1 MKITIKRDYLIQ
13 ALNEVTRAIS
23 SRTAIPI
30 LTGIKL
36 TINDE
41 GAILT
46 GSDTDISIEAFI
58 PLEKDD
64 EQLIT
69 VEKYGSI
76 VLPSRYV
83 TDIVKRLPNDEVS
96 IEVTEGFQTLITSG
110 TASFTLNGLD
120 ANDYPQLPEIGNAP
134 TLKIPADMLKNLI
147 RQTAFAVSTV
157 EVRPVLTGVNWIL
170 KEGTLLSV
178 ATDSHRLALRKINV
192 DLPEEAKFNIVIP
205 GKSLTELNKI
215 LDDTT
220 EKVEVV
226 VNNNQILFK
235 VTDVLFY
242 SRLLEGNYPDT
253 TRLIPTSN
261 TTTVAIAA
269 KSLLQAIDRASL
281 LARDNRNNVIKLVST
296 DNKEIEISSNSPEV
310 GNVSE
315 DLIPVSFEGESI
327 LISFNGKYMIDA
339 LRVFENQDV
348 KIEFSGSMHQFVI
361 RPVDH
366 EEGNDILQLIT
377 PVRTF

>member
-1 MKITIKRDYLIQ
+1 M
-13 ALNEVTRAIS
+13 
-23 SRTAIPI
+23 
-30 LTGIKL
+30 
-36 TINDE
+36 
-41 GAILT
+41 
-46 GSDTDISIEAFI
+46 
-58 PLEKDD
+58 
-64 EQLIT
+64 
-69 VEKYGSI
+69 
-76 VLPSRYV
+76 
-83 TDIVKRLPNDEVS
+83 
-96 IEVTEGFQTLITSG
+96 
-110 TASFTLNGLD
+110 
-120 ANDYPQLPEIGNAP
+120 
-134 TLKIPADMLKNLI
+134 
-147 RQTAFAVSTV
+147 
-157 EVRPVLTGVNWIL
+157 
-170 KEGTLLSV
+170 
-178 ATDSHRLALRKINV
+178 
-192 DLPEEAKFNIVIP
+192 
-205 GKSLTELNKI
+205 NKI

>member
-46 GSDTDISIEAFI
+46 GSDSDISIEAFI

-315 DLIPVSFEGESI
+315 DLIPVSFEGEPI

-361 RPVDH
+361 RPVDY

>member
-1 MKITIKRDYLIQ
+1 MKITIQRDYLIQ

-23 SRTAIPI
+23 ARTAIPI

-46 GSDTDISIEAFI
+46 GSDSDISIEAFI

-69 VEKYGSI
+69 IEKYGSI

-83 TDIVKRLPNDEVS
+83 TDIVKRLPNETVS

-110 TASFTLNGLD
+110 SASFSLNGLD

-134 TLKIPADMLKNLI
+134 TMKIPADMLKNLI

-170 KEGTLLSV
+170 KDSTLLSV

-192 DLPEEAKFNIVIP
+192 DLPADAQFNIVIP
-205 GKSLTELNKI
+205 GKSLIELNKI

-220 EKVEVV
+220 EKVEIV

-235 VTDVLFY
+235 ITDILFY

-261 TTTVAIAA
+261 TTDVEIAA

-281 LARDNRNNVIKLVST
+281 LARDNRNNVIKLAST
-296 DNKEIEISSNSPEV
+296 DSNEIEISSNSPEV

-315 DLIPVSFEGESI
+315 ELMPENFAGESI

-339 LRVFENQDV
+339 LRVFENQTV
-348 KIEFSGSMHQFVI
+348 KIAFSGSMHQFVI

-366 EEGNDILQLIT
+366 EEDNDILQLIT